1 MLWTDRERYVSL
13 PFSLSLWFG
22 SVSLS
27 TITLYDGIVGKNIT
41 THADMECKTMHDA
54 CSPSHKNRDW
64 RAGFKRRGE
73 RRRSMLVGW
82 FDGSASAS
90 GFLNAYRYACVG
102 VYAVF
107 LVRCL
112 CVKRGIIKMIYA
124 ANCFGAADEMVCDI
138 CGTWE

>member
-1 MLWTDRERYVSL
+1 MLWTDRAIRL
-13 PFSLSLWFG
+13 PFFLSLSLVRKCIAVDNYVVPRNCWQKH
-22 SVSLS
+22 
-27 TITLYDGIVGKNIT
+27 Y
-41 THADMECKTMHDA
+41 DA
-54 CSPSHKNRDW
+54 CRHGMQDHVRRMFPSPKNRDW

-73 RRRSMLVGW
+73 RRSSMLVGW

-90 GFLNAYRYACVG
+90 GFLNASRYACVG
-102 VYAVF
+102 GYVVF

-124 ANCFGAADEMVCDI
+124 ANCFDAADEMVCDI